1 MLYMLVVCAGHLCMP
16 VDSFGAYTMTLSQC
30 RDRVVE
36 MERLT
41 HAVSLDCYSD
51 DDFDL
56 DVITTGLMLGGDHKR
71 PIMIAPRSD

>member
-1 MLYMLVVCAGHLCMP
+1 MLYMLVICAGHLCMP

-30 RDRVVE
+30 RDRVVK

-51 DDFDL
+51 EDL
-56 DVITTGLMLGGDHKR
+56 DVDVIRTGLADKER
-71 PIMIAPRSD
+71 PSMIAHPPHGD